1 MRFQP
6 QFLSW
11 KVKQAKLGL
20 PILLKKR
27 QNLFSYTMQLK
38 LTEVKR
44 LLQSTDITLDDIAW
58 HLGFSNGNYFSKVFK
73 KNCQMSPSEY
83 LNVQL

>member
-1 MRFQP
+1 M
-6 QFLSW
+6 FLIISMHIIW
-11 KVKQAKLGL
+11 KISPW
-20 PILLKKR
+20 PIL
-27 QNLFSYTMQLK
+27 QNLFSYAMQLK

-73 KNCQMSPSEY
+73 KNCQMFPSEY

>member
-1 MRFQP
+1 M
-6 QFLSW
+6 FLIISMHIIW
-11 KVKQAKLGL
+11 KISPW
-20 PILLKKR
+20 PIL

-58 HLGFSNGNYFSKVFK
+58 HLGFSNEITSARFLKRTVRCLPVNT
-73 KNCQMSPSEY
+73 
-83 LNVQL
+83 

>member
-1 MRFQP
+1 
-6 QFLSW
+6 
-11 KVKQAKLGL
+11 
-20 PILLKKR
+20 
-27 QNLFSYTMQLK
+27 MQLK

-58 HLGFSNGNYFSKVFK
+58 HLGFKQWKLLRQGFK
-73 KNCQMSPSEY
+73 NELSDVPSEY

>member
-1 MRFQP
+1 
-6 QFLSW
+6 
-11 KVKQAKLGL
+11 
-20 PILLKKR
+20 
-27 QNLFSYTMQLK
+27 MQLK

-58 HLGFSNGNYFSKVFK
+58 HLGFSNGNYFGKVFK

>member
-1 MRFQP
+1 M
-6 QFLSW
+6 FLIISMHIIW
-11 KVKQAKLGL
+11 KISPW
-20 PILLKKR
+20 PIL

-38 LTEVKR
+38 LPEVKR